1 MANMHPWFLPF
12 LHWDLLAT
20 LPPSGSRALLPC
32 LCDPQEL
39 GPQPLQLPPYHPY
52 LHGSQT
58 TFKNTGQ
65 ILSLLCSQNVVS
77 LPIKSK
83 VVATAYGALNNLILL
98 TQYFLMP
105 GPHCLPASAWVPA
118 AQHTC
123 PSDPH
128 GHSSH
133 PSPPNPLLL
142 WGAPPQRPPKVVAM
156 TNAPSCLFIS
166 FKQLLQ
172 SEYLPYFLKYY
183 FSL

>member
-65 ILSLLCSQNVVS
+65 ILSLLRSQNVVS

-105 GPHCLPASAWVPA
+105 GPHLLSSSLCMSSCCPAHVPLWSSRPLFSSFPSKSPPPLRGPAPA
-118 AQHTC
+118 A
-123 PSDPH
+123 
-128 GHSSH
+128 
-133 PSPPNPLLL
+133 
-142 WGAPPQRPPKVVAM
+142 PQ
-156 TNAPSCLFIS
+156 SGCHD
-166 FKQLLQ
+166 
-172 SEYLPYFLKYY
+172 
-183 FSL
+183 